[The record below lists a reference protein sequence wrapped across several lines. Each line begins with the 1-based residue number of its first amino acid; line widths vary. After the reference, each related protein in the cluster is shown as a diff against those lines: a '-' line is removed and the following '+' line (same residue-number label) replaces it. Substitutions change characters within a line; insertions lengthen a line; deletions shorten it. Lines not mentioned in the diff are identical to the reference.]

1 MRQDLAHAL
10 EVSGDT
16 AAAADQYRLILDRL
30 PEAAVTRGLLA
41 EVLFKQGRG
50 DEGLALFR
58 EGLERQAGNPLLY
71 RGLASLLERSGR
83 DKEAIAAY
91 REYAR
96 VAPNAPDAK
105 ALAERADALEARLVR
120 VARTMSSG
128 R

>member
-1 MRQDLAHAL
+1 M
-10 EVSGDT
+10 SGDT

-41 EVLFKQGRG
+41 EVLFKQGRA
-50 DEGLALFR
+50 DEAVALFR

-71 RGLASLLERSGR
+71 RGLASLLERSGQA
-83 DKEAIAAY
+83 KEAIAAY

-105 ALAERADALEARLVR
+105 GLAARADALEARLVR
-120 VARTMSSG
+120 VARG
-128 R
+128 Q